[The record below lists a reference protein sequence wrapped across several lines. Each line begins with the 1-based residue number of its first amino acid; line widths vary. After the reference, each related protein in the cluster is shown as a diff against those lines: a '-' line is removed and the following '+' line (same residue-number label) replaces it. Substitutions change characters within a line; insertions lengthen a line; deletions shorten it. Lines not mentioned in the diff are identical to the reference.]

1 MTKWRRVVLAQRCQ
15 PAGTWPRLLRAA
27 YSRTACATCRRVIV
41 ASAWAE
47 RRRCQVLSRQRP
59 GGRPLTRPGSTAR
72 RASSF
77 ARACRRLDVRC
88 ERGVL
93 GLLDAALRPPEPGG
107 WAMLQVLLL
116 RVHGE

>member
-1 MTKWRRVVLAQRCQ
+1 MPKWRRVVLAQRCQ

-47 RRRCQVLSRQRP
+47 RRRCQVLSRQLP

-77 ARACRRLDVRC
+77 ARACRRLGGRC

-93 GLLDAALRPPEPGG
+93 GLLDAAHRQPEHGG